1 MKLQEF
7 EQHYQHLRTLVDNI
21 LIKKRAEYADTDDDG
36 DRLRNF
42 KKACSTFKT
51 NPLMICL
58 YYASK
63 HWESL
68 EDIAENIDK
77 GIYPTQELLDEKF
90 QDMSA
95 YMALGYACAIELLEA
110 HENICPQT
118 LQNRLQG
125 ASDVED
131 EVVTVSNRKT
141 PSRASERP
149 LTQFT
154 EEDFHNLRTDMLE
167 ELNLRTDL

>member
-7 EQHYQHLRTLVDNI
+7 EQHYKHLCSLVDSV
-21 LIKKRAEYADTDDDG
+21 LIRKRAEYADTEDDG
-36 DRLRNF
+36 DRLKNF
-42 KKACSTFKT
+42 KKATSTFGT

-68 EDIAENIDK
+68 EDIAENIDR

-95 YMALGYACAIELLEA
+95 YMVLGYACAIEELEA
-110 HENICPQT
+110 Y
-118 LQNRLQG
+118 NRTRHNSHGEALQG
-125 ASDVED
+125 ASDPKND
-131 EVVTVSNRKT
+131 IHTVSEPKVAQN
-141 PSRASERP
+141 ASDEP
-149 LTQFT
+149 TEPFIEYPGNEESVHALT
-154 EEDFHNLRTDMLE
+154 RSLE
-167 ELNLRTDL
+167 I